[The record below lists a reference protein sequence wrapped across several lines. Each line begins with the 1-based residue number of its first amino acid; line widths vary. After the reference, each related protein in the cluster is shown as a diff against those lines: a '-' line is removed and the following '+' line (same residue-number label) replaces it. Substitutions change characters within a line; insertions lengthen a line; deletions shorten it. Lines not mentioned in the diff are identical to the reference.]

1 MKKII
6 TVLLPMAMVALPA
19 LSSAADKA
27 PPARPKQADAID
39 KALEKQQQQQ
49 LKDNAKAFE
58 RRSLAKPMRIHE
70 APVLKQGLQLVPS
83 NKAAFVE
90 GRVESVDDGAVRLS
104 FPVAAVNKNMRGEVV
119 TSPAGAPKRY
129 FKWYRIAPNSTA
141 LTTAKRFIGQ
151 KVRLD
156 LKGLRGGVAIVSN
169 IAAAK

>member
-6 TVLLPMAMVALPA
+6 TVLLPLAMVAVPV

-27 PPARPKQADAID
+27 PPTRATQADAID
-39 KALEKQQQQQ
+39 KALKQQQQQQ

-58 RRSLAKPMRIHE
+58 RRSRAKPMRVHE
-70 APVLKQGLQLVPS
+70 APVLKQRLQLVPT
-83 NKAAFVE
+83 KKDAFVE
-90 GRVESVDDGAVRLS
+90 GRVEAVDDGAVRLS
-104 FPVAAVNKNMRGEVV
+104 FPVAAVTKNTRGEVV
-119 TSPAGAPKRY
+119 TSPAGAPKRH

-156 LKGLRGGVAIVSN
+156 LKGLRGGVAVVSN